1 MLRYGG
7 DMFFGVGV
15 NHWTTPYRGQIR
27 LTHWSD
33 SMPVAAYFPAAY
45 DSMGV
50 VSWGYL
56 LEPERRFGFNV
67 PHSSREL
74 NESLRCR

>member
-1 MLRYGG
+1 
-7 DMFFGVGV
+7 
-15 NHWTTPYRGQIR
+15 
-27 LTHWSD
+27 
-33 SMPVAAYFPAAY
+33 MPVAAYFPAAY

-56 LEPERRFGFNV
+56 LEPERRFGFNA